1 MYLFIFEDE
10 IMYFL
15 KPGIKSVLIYRL
27 FIIIIIIIII
37 AVVVVGFCSL
47 YSFYYVPSYL
57 WQ

>member
-15 KPGIKSVLIYRL
+15 KPGKKSVLIYRL
-27 FIIIIIIIII
+27 FIIIIIIII

-47 YSFYYVPSYL
+47 YSFYCVPSYL
-57 WQ
+57 